1 MKTKIL
7 IAIILLFPLLIVS
20 AQVMVGQIDDFE
32 DGTTQGW
39 SEGAVSPNPPTNI
52 STGGPA
58 GTNDNYLRNVST
70 GGVGAGSKMVIFNQ
84 NQWLGNYTSQG
95 IVAIRFN
102 ARVITSN
109 LNLRIAMNGLGGTIS
124 TTNSVLVTAGSGWN
138 TVVIPIAQGD
148 MQAVGGASVATTLS
162 NCTDFRI
169 LHRTTPGYT
178 GDSVAAT
185 LEIDNIEALSTL
197 GFDDL
202 KLNYFSILPNPV
214 NSMLQ
219 LKTNN
224 NTVISEL
231 KIFDILGK
239 KVYSKEIN
247 NSIESIDVSN
257 LKQGVYLLM
266 VSNENSSQFK
276 KFIKN

>member
-1 MKTKIL
+1 MKTRIL
-7 IAIILLFPLLIVS
+7 ITITLLFCTFIIT
-20 AQVMVGQIDDFE
+20 AQVAVGQIDNFE

-148 MQAVGGASVATTLS
+148 MQTVGGISVANTLS

-224 NTVISEL
+224 NTVISKLE
-231 KIFDILGK
+231 IFDIFGK
-239 KVYSKEIN
+239 NVYTQKN
-247 NSIESIDVSN
+247 NDLIEFIDVSDWN
-257 LKQGVYLLM
+257 QGVYIIK
-266 VSNENSSQFK
+266 VSNDISSLTK